1 LKNGVSDAMNDIRL
15 IATDLDGTLVG
26 HTADFRLY
34 EELRDKLT
42 EYRHK
47 SNTVWATCTGRS
59 LASTK
64 QFLGPMEELGIRPQ
78 YIIVS
83 HAFIYEHT
91 RLGYV
96 PHLAWN
102 YRMRRIFSQNRRAI
116 HKSIDK
122 WYKTITAASLG
133 VVTVYRRKT
142 RLRMRF
148 RTEEAAIVIERMLEK
163 ESTQHAYL
171 RVVRYHREIDVF
183 QLPFSKGLAVSEL
196 AGHLLIDRSDILT
209 IGDGHN
215 DLSMLD
221 KSVAEYSAC
230 PSNAEPEVQ
239 HLVHSNHGHLASKT
253 DLAGVI
259 EILDAYLQNKINSE
273 LPDGWKPSEPTMSSR
288 RTSDAATIPHTGGF
302 KRSLLFLLVSFTV
315 LLVVAWFNVIPFSRH
330 ILKPF
335 YLLIKVIE
343 KIVNIFI

>member
-1 LKNGVSDAMNDIRL
+1 LKNGVSDVMSDIRL

-26 HTADFRLY
+26 HTADFGLY
-34 EELRDKLT
+34 EELREKFI
-42 EYRHK
+42 EYRRK

-64 QFLGPMEELGIRPQ
+64 QFLGPMEDFGIRPH

-83 HAFIYEHT
+83 HAYIYEHT
-91 RLGYV
+91 KLGYV

-102 YRMRRIFSQNRRAI
+102 FRMRRIFRQNSRDIRR
-116 HKSIDK
+116 SIDK

-163 ESTQHAYL
+163 ESSQHAYL
-171 RVVRYHREIDVF
+171 RVVRRSREIDVF

-209 IGDGHN
+209 IGDGYN
-215 DLSMLD
+215 DISMLD
-221 KSVAEYSAC
+221 QSVAEYSAC

-239 HLVHSNHGHLASKT
+239 YLVHRNGGHIAAKAE
-253 DLAGVI
+253 LAGVV
-259 EILDAYLQNKINSE
+259 EILNAHLDDKINSE
-273 LPDGWKPSEPTMSSR
+273 LPEGWQPSEPQMSSR
-288 RTSDAATIPHTGGF
+288 QMSDATTIPHTGGF
-302 KRSLLFLLVSFTV
+302 SRSLLFALVSFTV
-315 LLVVAWFNVIPFSRH
+315 LLVVAWFNVIPFSH
-330 ILKPF
+330 YILMPF
-335 YLLIKVIE
+335 YFLIKVVE
-343 KIVNIFI
+343 KFVNIFI

>member
-1 LKNGVSDAMNDIRL
+1 MKNGASDSMSDVRL

-34 EELRDKLT
+34 EELREKLI
-42 EYRHK
+42 EYRRK
-47 SNTVWATCTGRS
+47 NNTVWATCTGRS

-64 QFLGPMEELGIRPQ
+64 QFLGPMEDLGIRPH

-91 RLGYV
+91 KLGYV

-102 YRMRRIFSQNRRAI
+102 FRMSSIFRQNSRDIRR
-116 HKSIDK
+116 SIDK

-163 ESTQHAYL
+163 ESSQHAYL
-171 RVVRYHREIDVF
+171 RVVRHDREIDVF

-196 AGHLLIDRSDILT
+196 AGHLLIDRSNILT

-221 KSVAEYSAC
+221 QSVAEYSAC

-239 HLVHSNHGHLASKT
+239 YLVHCNQGHLASKP

-259 EILDAYLQNKINSE
+259 EILDAHLQNKINSE
-273 LPDGWKPSEPTMSSR
+273 LPDCWKPSEPRLSSR
-288 RTSDAATIPHTGGF
+288 RISDMATIPHTGGF
-302 KRSLLFLLVSFTV
+302 KRSLLFVLVSFTV
-315 LLVVAWFNVIPFSRH
+315 LLVVAWFNVIPFSRY
-330 ILKPF
+330 ILTPF